1 MVSNADPGIAMFCYL
16 LTIISSPIWVLLEDR
31 GAQAPLILAP
41 AEGFRG
47 PSASSLGPLAP
58 Y

>member
-1 MVSNADPGIAMFCYL
+1 MFVNITLY
-16 LTIISSPIWVLLEDR
+16 IILEDR

-47 PSASSLGPLAP
+47 PLAP
-58 Y
+58 FGTEKLPENQPRGAEFDMLGGKV